1 MDYFKITVDN
11 VKEIRKQNQPNSIAS
26 VVTGDVVQESTEPT
40 ILETPEETTQDV
52 IE

>member
-11 VKEIRKQNQPNSIAS
+11 VKEIRKQNNPNSIAS
-26 VVTGDVVQESTEPT
+26 VVTGDVVQETTEPQP
-40 ILETPEETTQDV
+40 LENSQETTQDV